1 MSKHS
6 PGPWTVFNNQNS
18 FWQIQSA
25 AVGKGYYSTIG
36 SFCQRDTHPTHGG
49 AIANETAKA
58 NATLAAAA
66 PEMLEA
72 LKFLVEVFG
81 PGVDSFG
88 PGAGPGEIDSI
99 AAARAAIEKA
109 TAVS

>member
-1 MSKHS
+1 M
-6 PGPWTVFNNQNS
+6 
-18 FWQIQSA
+18 
-25 AVGKGYYSTIG
+25 GKGYYSTIG
-36 SFCQRDTHPTHGG
+36 SFCQRDNHPEHGG
-49 AIANETAKA
+49 RINTETAAA
-58 NATLAAAA
+58 NAQVAAAG
-66 PEMLEA
+66 PEMLDA

-109 TAVS
+109 TSVS